1 MWKWIVGALLVLVVA
16 IAGFC
21 YVAVK
26 KITAGGD
33 TVTVTVAAPPE
44 RVFAALA
51 DPDSMQ
57 AWMMPGT
64 LVGASHRGIVATG
77 DTLHVETAGAGGRGH
92 QQFTWLVRAVT
103 PGQLLVIEMRDSTG
117 VTAFTAR
124 RDSLVVSG
132 DSTRIVSTIASPMMD
147 SLKTERGDTGGKTGG
162 AMLNF
167 ASKMLV
173 SAFRIQSEAELR
185 QLKAHLEEKP
195 AAKKP

>member
-16 IAGFC
+16 VAGFC

-33 TVTVTVAAPPE
+33 TVTVTVAATPD

-57 AWMMPGT
+57 TWMMPGS
-64 LVGASHRGIVATG
+64 LVGAAHRGPVAAG
-77 DTLHVETAGAGGRGH
+77 DTLHVETTGPGGRGH
-92 QQFTWLVRAVT
+92 QQFTWLVRTVK

-117 VTAFTAR
+117 ATAFTAR
-124 RDSLVVSG
+124 TDSLVVSG

-173 SAFRIQSEAELR
+173 SAFRLQSEVELR
-185 QLKAHLEEKP
+185 QLKTHLEEKP

>member
-21 YVAVK
+21 YVAIK

-33 TVTVTVAAPPE
+33 AVTVTVAATPE

-64 LVGASHRGIVATG
+64 LVGASHRGIVAVG
-77 DTLHVETAGAGGRGH
+77 DTLHVETAGVGGRGH

-124 RDSLVVSG
+124 RDSLMVSG

-173 SAFRIQSEAELR
+173 SAFRLQSEAELR